1 MNEVLIDIRC
11 DDELQEIFTN
21 KDFISVED
29 LRNKLVDL
37 FNQIKSEDDGYDAY
51 MDHCLEEELR

>member
-11 DDELQEIFTN
+11 DDELQDIFTN
-21 KDFISVED
+21 KDFISVEE

-37 FNQIKSEDDGYDAY
+37 FNQLNSEDDGYDEY
-51 MDHCLEEELR
+51 MDRKLMEELR